1 MSIAVMRRLWRTLLS
16 LSLLVIV
23 SSWVTCYFGVQHE
36 IDKIP
41 QDQRAKMTDF
51 DWTGV
56 EWIEFG
62 MTILIGGV
70 LLGVAGIFLWLVER
84 KRRQGRARTLG

>member
-1 MSIAVMRRLWRTLLS
+1 
-16 LSLLVIV
+16 
-23 SSWVTCYFGVQHE
+23 
-36 IDKIP
+36 
-41 QDQRAKMTDF
+41 MTDF